1 MKVDE
6 VAAKHDVLNDKIDKA
21 TDGISSILS
30 HLSNA
35 SSSTELDAEA
45 KEAVNNLISTVNSN
59 TAVEIIPKL
68 DVHDSTTLKISSEQ
82 IKLIC
87 RQVSE
92 LFNDLVSFRAELH
105 TLNEH
110 LTSLIKKNEDAIKAM
125 QQNFDKELAKMKAE
139 FQNEIRSL
147 KIKCN
152 KNDQYTRKNN
162 LIFENFLLPN
172 WAKLKDCDDFEIAK
186 YVAFWLNNFMPMLKT
201 PVNPYNINIAH
212 PLKNNA
218 QGQPVIIVRFVNRHI
233 KHDILNLSD
242 VLLQHGIAVNEHLS
256 LENLILKR
264 KAEAIVGPSNVWSFD
279 CKLYAFSHGK
289 SINIRNEKSLSF
301 LHPPF
306 DRSYSAILKK

>member
-92 LFNDLVSFRAELH
+92 LFNWLASEQNC
-105 TLNEH
+105 TL
-110 LTSLIKKNEDAIKAM
+110 
-125 QQNFDKELAKMKAE
+125 
-139 FQNEIRSL
+139 
-147 KIKCN
+147 
-152 KNDQYTRKNN
+152 
-162 LIFENFLLPN
+162 
-172 WAKLKDCDDFEIAK
+172 
-186 YVAFWLNNFMPMLKT
+186 
-201 PVNPYNINIAH
+201 
-212 PLKNNA
+212 
-218 QGQPVIIVRFVNRHI
+218 
-233 KHDILNLSD
+233 
-242 VLLQHGIAVNEHLS
+242 
-256 LENLILKR
+256 
-264 KAEAIVGPSNVWSFD
+264 
-279 CKLYAFSHGK
+279 
-289 SINIRNEKSLSF
+289 
-301 LHPPF
+301 
-306 DRSYSAILKK
+306 